1 MKNNCSIKKKIYEVR
16 RTKGVSQEEMANRM
30 GIALNSYRKLE
41 RGKTSLVNSK
51 LWDIANALG
60 VSVRELVLEED
71 QSTGISLAEAERNE
85 FKREIEKLKEEN
97 ALLKQHIVL
106 LNEKT
111 ETYTKNKGTIY
122 P

>member
-16 RTKGVSQEEMANRM
+16 RAKGVSQEEMANRM

-111 ETYTKNKGTIY
+111 EIYTKNRGTIY

>member
-16 RTKGVSQEEMANRM
+16 RAKGVSQEEMANRM

-111 ETYTKNKGTIY
+111 EIYTKNKGTIY

>member
-16 RTKGVSQEEMANRM
+16 RAKGVSQEEMANRM

-71 QSTGISLAEAERNE
+71 QSTGISLAEAERNV

-111 ETYTKNKGTIY
+111 ETYTKNRGTIY

>member
-16 RTKGVSQEEMANRM
+16 RAKGVSQEEMANRM

>member
-1 MKNNCSIKKKIYEVR
+1 MKNTCSIKKKIYEVR
-16 RTKGVSQEEMANRM
+16 RAKGVSQEEMANRM

>member
-1 MKNNCSIKKKIYEVR
+1 
-16 RTKGVSQEEMANRM
+16 MANRM

-41 RGKTSLVNSK
+41 RGKTSLVNEK
-51 LWDIANALG
+51 LWQIADALG

-71 QSTGISLAEAERNE
+71 KTTGLSLAEKERNE
-85 FKREIEKLKEEN
+85 FHKLIEALKEEN
-97 ALLKQHIVL
+97 ILLKQHIVL

>member
-1 MKNNCSIKKKIYEVR
+1 MKNNCSIKQKIYEVR
-16 RTKGVSQEEMANRM
+16 RSKGVSQEEMANRI

-41 RGKTSLVNSK
+41 RGKTSLVNEK
-51 LWDIANALG
+51 LWGIANALC
-60 VSVRELVLEED
+60 VSVRELVLED
-71 QSTGISLAEAERNE
+71 DPTSGISLAEMERNK
-85 FKREIEKLKEEN
+85 FQKIIDSLQEEN

-111 ETYTKNKGTIY
+111 ESYTKNKGTIY

>member
-16 RTKGVSQEEMANRM
+16 RAKGVSQEEMANRM

-71 QSTGISLAEAERNE
+71 QSTGISLAEAERNV

>member
-1 MKNNCSIKKKIYEVR
+1 MKNNCSIKQKIYEVR
-16 RTKGVSQEEMANRM
+16 RSKGVSQEEMANRM

-41 RGKTSLVNSK
+41 RGKTSLVNEK
-51 LWDIANALG
+51 LWQIADALG

-71 QSTGISLAEAERNE
+71 KTTGLSLAEKERNE
-85 FKREIEKLKEEN
+85 FHKLIEALKEEN
-97 ALLKQHIVL
+97 ILLKQHIVL

-111 ETYTKNKGTIY
+111 ETYTKNRGTIY

>member
-16 RTKGVSQEEMANRM
+16 RAKGVSQEEMANRM

-71 QSTGISLAEAERNE
+71 QSTGISLAQAERNE
-85 FKREIEKLKEEN
+85 FEREIEQLKEEN

>member
-16 RTKGVSQEEMANRM
+16 RAKGVSQEEMANRM

-106 LNEKT
+106 LNEKA

>member
-16 RTKGVSQEEMANRM
+16 RAKGVSQEEMANRM

-97 ALLKQHIVL
+97 VLLKQHIVL

-111 ETYTKNKGTIY
+111 ETYTKNRGTIY

>member
-16 RTKGVSQEEMANRM
+16 RAKGVSQEEMANRM

-111 ETYTKNKGTIY
+111 ETYTKIKGTIY

>member
-1 MKNNCSIKKKIYEVR
+1 MKNNCSIKQKIYEVR
-16 RTKGVSQEEMANRM
+16 RSKGVSQEEMANRM

-41 RGKTSLVNSK
+41 RGKTSLVNEK
-51 LWDIANALG
+51 LWLIADALG

-71 QSTGISLAEAERNE
+71 KTTGLSLAEKERNE
-85 FKREIEKLKEEN
+85 FHKLIEALKEEN
-97 ALLKQHIVL
+97 ILLKQHIVL

-111 ETYTKNKGTIY
+111 ETYTKNRGTIY

>member
-1 MKNNCSIKKKIYEVR
+1 MKNNCSIKQKIYEVR
-16 RTKGVSQEEMANRM
+16 RAKGISQEEMANRL

-41 RGKTSLVNSK
+41 RGKTSLVSEK
-51 LWDIANALG
+51 LWGIANALG

-71 QSTGISLAEAERNE
+71 STTGLSLADMERKE
-85 FKREIEKLKEEN
+85 FLRIIESLRDEN
-97 ALLKQHIVL
+97 AILKQHIVL
-106 LNEKT
+106 LNEKA